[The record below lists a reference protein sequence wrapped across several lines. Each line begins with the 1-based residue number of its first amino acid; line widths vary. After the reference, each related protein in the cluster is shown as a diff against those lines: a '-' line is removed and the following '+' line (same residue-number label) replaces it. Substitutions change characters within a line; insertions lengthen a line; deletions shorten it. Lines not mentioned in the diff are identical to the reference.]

1 MWIDGDS
8 SPKATTS
15 TTPRLLMRGGLRQ
28 ILADERGAATAELV
42 LATPLLL
49 LLIMSIAQ
57 FALWMHASHIAQ
69 AAASQALSTT
79 RVLGG
84 TTARGQ
90 IEANQILQ
98 QLGSGPL
105 RDPRAIVSRSPDRA
119 AVHVEG
125 SVIQVVPFL
134 TLTAEGDAVG
144 PVERFRSGAQP

>member
-1 MWIDGDS
+1 MSIDRYS
-8 SPKATTS
+8 SPNAATS
-15 TTPRLLMRGGLRQ
+15 PTPRLLTRAGLRRL
-28 ILADERGAATAELV
+28 LADERGAATAELV
-42 LATPLLL
+42 LTTPLLL

-90 IEANQILQ
+90 READQILQ

-105 RDPRAIVSRSPDRA
+105 RDPRAIVSRSSDQA

-125 SVIQVVPFL
+125 TVIQVVPFL
-134 TLTAEGDAVG
+134 TLTASGDAAG
-144 PVERFRSGAQP
+144 PVERFRAGVRP